1 MFFLFKLLRRIL
13 DKNKKVQEAAC
24 SAFATLEEEAGT
36 LLVPHLEIIVKSL
49 VLAFRKYQS
58 KNLLI
63 LYDAI
68 GTLAEAVGNEMNRPE
83 YVQLLMEPLITK
95 WSTLSDDDKSTF
107 PLLECLSSV
116 ATAMSTGFMPYVEPV
131 FTRCINLIDRS
142 IQAQMVSN
150 KYDHS
155 ARGGGVDINTG
166 RETQCVPFQAFQ
178 QWR

>member
-1 MFFLFKLLRRIL
+1 MRIVNQILTRCYSRNSRQCSCFLQLLRRIL
-13 DKNKKVQEAAC
+13 DSNKKVQEAGC

-36 LLVPHLEIIVKSL
+36 LLTPHLEIIVKSL

-68 GTLAEAVGNEMNRPE
+68 GTLAESVGNELNRPE

-95 WSTLSDDDKSTF
+95 WNTLAENDKSLF

-116 ATAMSTGFMPYVEPV
+116 ATAMGMGFMPYVQPV
-131 FTRCINLIDRS
+131 FKRCMELIDKS
-142 IQAQMVSN
+142 IQEQHVSC
-150 KYDHS
+150 D
-155 ARGGGVDINTG
+155 
-166 RETQCVPFQAFQ
+166 
-178 QWR
+178 